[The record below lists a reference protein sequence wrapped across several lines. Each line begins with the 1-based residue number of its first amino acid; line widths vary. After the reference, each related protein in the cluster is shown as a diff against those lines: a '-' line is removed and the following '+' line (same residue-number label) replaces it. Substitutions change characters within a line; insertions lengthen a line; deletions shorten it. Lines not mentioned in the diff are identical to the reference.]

1 MKRFVLILLG
11 IIVLA
16 AVVLG
21 GYFLMQDRAVS
32 QASSATGTY
41 SQIVTA
47 SRGNLS
53 SSISVVGE
61 LDSTQRA
68 DLAFEKLT
76 ETTELLT
83 LKVAAGNT
91 VKAGDVIATVD
102 STPYQQA
109 VDQAKSDLQ
118 AAEQALADLQETAT
132 AVEFAQADLAIA
144 QAEYQAQEAQSALAE
159 LREPDLETLRQNL
172 SDAQTALV
180 KAQASL
186 LSAQESAKDTTSI
199 EKLQDTEDTL
209 TETYSR
215 LAAEKYSDDKYQ
227 DRLAIAYNK
236 MMDAREARITAQLQ
250 VELSVLN
257 AQIGVRKA
265 EQTLATA
272 QKALAD
278 AQAGGDQLQLANAEL
293 SVKSA
298 GVALA
303 AAQDARVAL
312 DEGAD
317 AAELAAAEAD
327 VEKKKLALA
336 DAEAALAATTLAAPF
351 DGTVLETTVSAG
363 DRISSGDVI
372 VTVADLNQ
380 LHVLASVD
388 ETTVRSVTAG
398 QGAQVTFD
406 ALPGL
411 TLSGTVG
418 DVPLQGA
425 LQGDVMVYEVPIAL
439 ESAEQLGARVGM
451 TANVTIATGEA
462 ADALLV
468 PTMALSKSN
477 GMYQVTVADPSNPE
491 AEPETVPVQI
501 GLSDGTYTQITAG
514 LNEGDQVVVTM
525 SDTTGVTN
533 SNRNPGQGSML
544 RMFGVR

>member
-16 AVVLG
+16 AAVLG
-21 GYFLMQDRAVS
+21 GYFLLQDRAVS
-32 QASSATGTY
+32 QASSVAGTY
-41 SQIVTA
+41 RQIVTA

-61 LDSTQRA
+61 LDSAQRA

-102 STPYQQA
+102 ATSYQQA
-109 VDQAKSDLQ
+109 VDQAQSDLQ
-118 AAEQALADLQETAT
+118 AAEQTLADLQEKAT
-132 AVEFAQADLAIA
+132 AVEIAQADLAIA
-144 QAEYQAQEAQSALAE
+144 QAEYQAQEAQSALAD
-159 LREPDLETLRQNL
+159 LQEPDLDALRQAL
-172 SDAQTALV
+172 ADAQTALV
-180 KAQASL
+180 KAQAAL
-186 LSAQESAKDTTSI
+186 LGAQESAKDTTSI

-209 TETYSR
+209 TETYNR
-215 LAAEKYSDDKYQ
+215 LAAEKYSDDKHQ
-227 DRLAIAYNK
+227 DRLVIAYDK
-236 MMDAREARITAQLQ
+236 MMDGREARVTAQLQ
-250 VELSVLN
+250 VESSVLN
-257 AQIGVRKA
+257 AQISVRKA
-265 EQTLATA
+265 EQALTDA
-272 QKALAD
+272 QQALAD
-278 AQAGGDQLQLANAEL
+278 AQAGGDQLELANAEL
-293 SVKSA
+293 SVKA
-298 GVALA
+298 AEVALA
-303 AAQDARVAL
+303 AAQDARAAL

-317 AAELAAAEAD
+317 VAELAAAESD
-327 VEKKKLALA
+327 VAKKKLALA
-336 DAEAALAATTLAAPF
+336 DAEAALAATTLTAPF

-363 DRISSGDVI
+363 DRISAGAVI
-372 VTVADLNQ
+372 ATIADLNQ
-380 LHVLASVD
+380 LFVLASVD
-388 ETTVRSVTAG
+388 ETTVRSVSAG
-398 QGAQVTFD
+398 QAAQVTFD

-411 TLSGTVG
+411 TLSGSVG

-451 TANVTIATGEA
+451 TANVAIATGEA

-477 GMYQVTVADPSNPE
+477 GMYQVTVADPGNPD
-491 AEPETVPVQI
+491 AEPQTVPVQI
-501 GLSDGTYTQITAG
+501 GLSDGTHTQITAG
-514 LNEGDQVVVTM
+514 LNEGDQVLVTM

-533 SNRNPGQGSML
+533 SRGNSGQGSML